1 MATLLNYG
9 NLEVETIFDN
19 AALTSAYSASN
30 PINVQGAN
38 IVEIY
43 SSYTKAGS
51 ATSIKF
57 KFETS
62 VDSTV
67 YCQETTV
74 IATAPMTVVNK
85 PRTHTIASTHAS
97 RITIDP
103 IATKWLKISARTLGG
118 SATQY
123 LCNVAKVHI

>member
-1 MATLLNYG
+1 MATLLDYG
-9 NLEVETIFDN
+9 NLETETIFNN

-57 KFETS
+57 KFEAS
-62 VDSTV
+62 IDGTV

-74 IATAPMTVVNK
+74 IETAPMTVVNK
-85 PRTHTIASTHAS
+85 PRTHTVASTHAS
-97 RITIDP
+97 RITIP

-123 LCNVAKVHI
+123 LCNVAKAHI

>member
-1 MATLLNYG
+1 MSRLIDFN
-9 NLEVETIFDN
+9 NIEVETIFDN
-19 AALTSAYSASN
+19 AALTSVYSASN

-43 SSYTKAGS
+43 SSYTKAGA

-62 VDSTV
+62 VDGVV
-67 YCQETTV
+67 YCQETTMITTTPATV
-74 IATAPMTVVNK
+74 INK

-103 IATKWLKISARTLGG
+103 IATMWLKISAKTLGG
-118 SATQY
+118 AATQY
-123 LCNVAKVHI
+123 LCNIAKVHI